1 MDITLSAGKASG
13 TTHIPSSKSQTI
25 RALLIAAM
33 AEGTSI
39 IRNPLYSA
47 DTRACMKLCEQFGA
61 HLEYHDDRIILTSG
75 TPSEGPLFIDC
86 GNSGTTLY
94 LGVGLAARAG
104 TPTTFTGD
112 SQLRSRPV
120 GALLSSLAD
129 LGASITDPSGNSGIP
144 DTPPFT
150 ITGPLKGG
158 TTSIISTTSQYLSGL
173 LIACTASEGDV
184 VIEVPLLYEKPYVGI
199 TLDWLDR
206 QNISYTASRSLDLFK
221 VPGGQRF
228 SPFDHYISGDFSSA
242 SFFFCAAAV
251 SGTSITVTGLDR
263 NDPQGDK
270 HILDILSA
278 MGCAVSWNTCA
289 VTVTGPASG
298 RLRAGSFDLNTM
310 PDALPVL
317 AVAACFADG
326 TVTLGNVPQ
335 ARIKETDRIAV
346 MYENLSA
353 IGACIEEKED
363 GLTITGSSS
372 LRGGIVSGHDD
383 HRIIMAMAIASL
395 RCSQPL
401 TIQGIDAVSVTF
413 PSFFTTFH
421 ALYTTEEVHY
431 EDI

>member
-1 MDITLSAGKASG
+1 MDISLSAGKAAG
-13 TTHIPSSKSQTI
+13 TTSIPSSKSQTI
-25 RALLIAAM
+25 RALLIATM
-33 AEGTSI
+33 ADGTSV

-75 TPSEGPLFIDC
+75 AKPSAPLTLDC

-104 TPTTFTGD
+104 VPVTFTGD
-112 SQLRSRPV
+112 GQLRSRPV

-129 LGASITDPSGNSGIP
+129 LGVTVTDAEGKIGIP

-158 TTSIISTTSQYLSGL
+158 ITSIISTTSQYLSGL
-173 LIACTASEGDV
+173 LIAATASEGDV
-184 VIEVPLLYEKPYVGI
+184 TIQVPLLHEKPYVGI
-199 TLDWLDR
+199 TLSWLDR
-206 QNISYTASRSLDLFK
+206 QDISYTAEPDMSHFSI
-221 VPGGQRF
+221 PGGQSF
-228 SPFDHYISGDFSSA
+228 TPFDEYISGDFSSA

-270 HILDILSA
+270 DILSILSA
-278 MGCAVSWNTCA
+278 MGCAISWDGPS
-289 VTVTGPASG
+289 VTVTGPQSG
-298 RLRAGSFDLNTM
+298 RLKAGSFDLNTM

-317 AVAACFADG
+317 AVTACFADG
-326 TVTLGNVPQ
+326 TVTLDNVPQ

-346 MYENLSA
+346 MYENLTVL
-353 IGACIEEKED
+353 GARMEEKED
-363 GLTITGSSS
+363 GLVITGGAS
-372 LRGGIVSGHDD
+372 LKGGTVSGHGD

-395 RCSQPL
+395 RCAQPL

-413 PSFFTTFH
+413 PTFFTSFQ
-421 ALYTTEEVHY
+421 ALYTSEEMQN
-431 EDI
+431 ENI